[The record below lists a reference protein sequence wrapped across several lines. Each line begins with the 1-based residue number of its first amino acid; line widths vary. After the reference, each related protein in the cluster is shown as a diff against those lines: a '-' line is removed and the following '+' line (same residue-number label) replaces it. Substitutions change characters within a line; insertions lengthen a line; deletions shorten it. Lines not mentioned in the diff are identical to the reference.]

1 MAVQEVHRKAR
12 LAWLSLRIA
21 SLRFSMSQEAGPTD
35 NWERLARAQAG
46 LIRQR
51 NELRTPEEIHRIEK
65 RRGLA

>member
-1 MAVQEVHRKAR
+1 MTNSNFHRKAR

-35 NWERLARAQAG
+35 NWKRMARSQAG

-51 NELRTPEEIHRIEK
+51 NKLRTPEEIHRIEK